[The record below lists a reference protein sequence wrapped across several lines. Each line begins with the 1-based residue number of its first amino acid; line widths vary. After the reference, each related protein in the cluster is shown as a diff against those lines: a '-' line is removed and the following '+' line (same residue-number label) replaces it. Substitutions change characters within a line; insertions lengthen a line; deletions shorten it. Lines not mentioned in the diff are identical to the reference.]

1 MIMKPGFELVEMADE
16 HLAVPVG
23 DNASSFKGV
32 VALSEAAFFLL
43 KNLNVQQT
51 KESLLALLINE
62 YEVEDS
68 VAASDLD
75 ALLSTLF
82 ELKLIEE

>member
-1 MIMKPGFELVEMADE
+1 MIMNPGFELVEMADE

-23 DNASSFKGV
+23 NNAASFKGV
-32 VALSEAAFFLL
+32 VALSESAFFLL

-51 KESLLALLINE
+51 KESLLALLTSE
-62 YEVEDS
+62 YEVESS

-75 ALLSTLF
+75 ELLLTLL
-82 ELKLIEE
+82 ELGLIEE

>member
-1 MIMKPGFELVEMADE
+1 MIMKPQFELVEIADE
-16 HLAVPVG
+16 HLAIPVG
-23 DNASSFKGV
+23 ENAVSFKGV

-51 KESLLALLINE
+51 KESLLTMLKNE
-62 YEVEDS
+62 YEVESS

-75 ALLSTLF
+75 ALLSTLL
-82 ELKLIEE
+82 ELGLIEE